1 MDSLTQALRRFIGAD
16 AALLAVLRAIRA
28 QQLPDAWLAAGALRN
43 RLWDQ
48 LHGYAPAPLGELDL
62 IYFDAAA
69 GPDQVHEREQDVAR
83 ALRAELAADWDVVNQ
98 AGVHRCFRTAQGEP
112 IAALRSCADAVARW
126 PETATCVAVRLE
138 AGDSL
143 RVLAPHGLVDLF
155 ALHWRANPLAADPTA
170 AWRRWQDK
178 AIAQRWPGAR
188 FSGPAD

>member
-1 MDSLTQALRRFIGAD
+1 MDSLIPVLQRFIGAD
-16 AALLAVLRAIRA
+16 TALLAALRAIRA

-48 LHGYAPAPLGELDL
+48 LHGYAAAPLGELDL
-62 IYFDAAA
+62 IYFDAKA
-69 GPDQVHEREQDVAR
+69 GLDEAQAVAR
-83 ALRAELAADWDVVNQ
+83 ALRAELVADWDVVNQ
-98 AGVHRCFRTAQGEP
+98 ASVHRWFRTAQGES

-126 PETATCVAVRLE
+126 PETPTCVAVRLE
-138 AGDSL
+138 ADDSL
-143 RVLAPHGLVDLF
+143 SVLAPHGLVDLF